1 MEAHDRVHEIPAAAF
16 FTSCMIFTSSHAGLS
31 TTLPV
36 IRSCSLVSISMPSS
50 LRWLLCCMLLLHV
63 WYTSTCLIYIYLI
76 MHQLFLYSKFYSE
89 VNASY
94 LLTSI
99 HHMFHLCIINPR
111 LSMYSSKVNILLV
124 FIKFILLQRIRNY
137 Y

>member
-1 MEAHDRVHEIPAAAF
+1 LA
-16 FTSCMIFTSSHAGLS
+16 
-31 TTLPV
+31 
-36 IRSCSLVSISMPSS
+36 SISMPSS
-50 LRWLLCCMLLLHV
+50 MRWLLCCMLLLHV

-76 MHQLFLYSKFYSE
+76 MHLLFLYWKFYSV

-94 LLTSI
+94 LFISI
-99 HHMFHLCIINPR
+99 QHMFLRAHRAMFHLCIINPR

-124 FIKFILLQRIRNY
+124 FINFILLQRIRNY